1 MKENKGNSTK
11 GREVVGFTVKEAK
24 EEQKIDQIEGIKI
37 KVRFSDTGLHLEHL
51 VTAYIKEKLFIV

>member
-1 MKENKGNSTK
+1 MKEHKRNSMK
-11 GREVVGFTVKEAK
+11 DREVVGFTVKEVK

-51 VTAYIKEKLFIV
+51 VTAYIKEKLLIV